1 MRYKSGRCAAK
12 AAEENRMPTLPWR
25 SFSDAGPDRQ
35 YVILLS
41 FLPLRRSWQI
51 PQFLFHTARI
61 ADQLRKSSGLLGYS
75 LRAELVAKRFWTL
88 SAWQDETAL
97 LAFVRADPHSQTM
110 RALASRMGATRF
122 IRWTAKGSELPP
134 AWDEALKRWRGN

>member
-1 MRYKSGRCAAK
+1 
-12 AAEENRMPTLPWR
+12 MPTLPWR

-134 AWDEALKRWRGN
+134 AWDEALKRWRGNKADFANLSF